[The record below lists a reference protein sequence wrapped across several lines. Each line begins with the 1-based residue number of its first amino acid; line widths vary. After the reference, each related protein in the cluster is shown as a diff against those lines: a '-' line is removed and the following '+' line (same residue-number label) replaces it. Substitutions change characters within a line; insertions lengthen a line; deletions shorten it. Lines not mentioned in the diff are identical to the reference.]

1 MWGTALAPTVV
12 HARGVAPRRLV
23 TRPFHGL
30 RLQQETPLRALDLAT
45 PAVAVDAQ
53 QAISVRARALVQH
66 GARCRIK
73 RGWRAVVLAVLA
85 ARSAVLAK
93 VPGRVGASGTVDGR
107 SYVHAEGSRVTLQD
121 RV

>member
-1 MWGTALAPTVV
+1 MHLTW
-12 HARGVAPRRLV
+12 PRRRSRWMLNK
-23 TRPFHGL
+23 
-30 RLQQETPLRALDLAT
+30 QSAYALERSCSTGRGAGS
-45 PAVAVDAQ
+45 
-53 QAISVRARALVQH
+53 SVGGVPWFSR
-66 GARCRIK
+66 
-73 RGWRAVVLAVLA
+73 VLA